1 MTRFSR
7 GSAANKQPLGA
18 IKRGHS
24 PLLNAEVRRGQHP
37 FTATRLFCEGVTILE
52 DDILDGPEDFQAN
65 LSTSVDRVTL
75 DPEMATVNIEDDDG
89 ME

>member
-1 MTRFSR
+1 MSLPSLNVETKDYESVMAQLLF
-7 GSAANKQPLGA
+7 GPGQVKQCVNITL
-18 IKRGHS
+18 
-24 PLLNAEVRRGQHP
+24 
-37 FTATRLFCEGVTILE
+37 LE

-75 DPEMATVNIEDDDG
+75 DPEMARVNIEDADG